1 MVNDKHKKE
10 NILTFWDSYYKNKIS
25 IFPNSPF
32 STYCLSFLDK
42 ESTLIDIG
50 CGDGRDSVF
59 FSKNQIYTTGIDF
72 SSEVINQN
80 KKFENN
86 YLNFL
91 NVDLNLIDEFNVQ
104 FDFAYCRFLFHAI
117 TEEVEDILFQWITK
131 NVRSYTFIET
141 RIYDEKISQITE
153 SHYRRYFKEQKFI
166 EKIERLGF
174 TIEYSE
180 SSRAFSKYKDE
191 YNVEDLKIDP
201 LLLRVIISKK

>member
-1 MVNDKHKKE
+1 MASDKHRKE

-25 IFPNSPF
+25 TFPNSPF

-42 ESTLIDIG
+42 KSTLIDIG
-50 CGDGRDSVF
+50 CGDGRDSIF
-59 FSKNQIYTTGIDF
+59 FSENQIYTTGIDF

-91 NVDLNLIDEFNVQ
+91 NIDLNLLDEFNEQ

-117 TEEVEDILFQWITK
+117 SEEVEDILFQWITK
-131 NVRSYTFIET
+131 NVRRYTFIET
-141 RIYDEKISQITE
+141 RIYDKKISQVAE
-153 SHYRRYFKEQKFI
+153 NHYRRYFKKQKFI

-180 SSRAFSKYKDE
+180 SSRAFSIYKNV